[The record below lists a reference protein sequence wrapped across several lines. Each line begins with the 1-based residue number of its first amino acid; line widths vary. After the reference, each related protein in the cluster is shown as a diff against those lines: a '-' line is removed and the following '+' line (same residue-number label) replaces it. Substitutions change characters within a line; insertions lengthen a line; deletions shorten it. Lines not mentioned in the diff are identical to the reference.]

1 MKEMTKKDRYTAF
14 FLGVFFL
21 LLSVTLFYIGISKS
35 YNFANFIMESR
46 PEVIFNQIYIL
57 SFFGSGVF
65 LVFSFM
71 GIFSFIVGRAAKAKE
86 RNFINRLLIITSL
99 LTIISPYPSL
109 LLIDVFAKNHGFQ
122 FDKSESSYNL
132 LLETRIYKLHK
143 E

>member
-21 LLSVTLFYIGISKS
+21 LLSATLLYFGISKS

-65 LVFSFM
+65 LIFSFM
-71 GIFSFIVGRAAKAKE
+71 GIFSFIVGRAAKSKE

>member
-57 SFFGSGVF
+57 SFFWKWCFPHF
-65 LVFSFM
+65 LFH
-71 GIFSFIVGRAAKAKE
+71 GHI
-86 RNFINRLLIITSL
+86 LIYSWQ
-99 LTIISPYPSL
+99 SS
-109 LLIDVFAKNHGFQ
+109 
-122 FDKSESSYNL
+122 KS
-132 LLETRIYKLHK
+132 
-143 E
+143 

>member
-21 LLSVTLFYIGISKS
+21 LLSLTLLYIGISKS

-57 SFFGSGVF
+57 SFFGSSVF
-65 LVFSFM
+65 LIFSFM

-109 LLIDVFAKNHGFQ
+109 LLIDEFAKNHGFQ

>member
-21 LLSVTLFYIGISKS
+21 LLSVTLLYFGISKS

-65 LVFSFM
+65 LIFSFM

-99 LTIISPYPSL
+99 LTITSPYPSL

>member
-21 LLSVTLFYIGISKS
+21 LLSVTSLYFGISKS

-65 LVFSFM
+65 LIFSFM

>member
-21 LLSVTLFYIGISKS
+21 LLSVTLLYFGISKS

-65 LVFSFM
+65 LIFSFM

-99 LTIISPYPSL
+99 LTIISPHPSL

>member
-46 PEVIFNQIYIL
+46 PVVIFNQIYIL

-65 LVFSFM
+65 LIFSFM